1 METYIISDTHFGD
14 PNIIFYENRPF
25 NSVKDEFGNNLLVKK
40 DNPRYLSG

>member
-25 NSVKDEFGNNLLVKK
+25 NSVKEMNETIIKK
-40 DNPRYLSG
+40 MAML

>member
-25 NSVKDEFGNNLLVKK
+25 NSVKEMYRF
-40 DNPRYLSG
+40 